1 MSEVETDPPNFP
13 SFDRSIDWRIRN
25 SFGEILI
32 FQLQFRFENLIF
44 NRACRIRFFSFF
56 LNEDNESNTREVKF
70 LFRFALSTNLSI
82 RKLTT
87 NGGNEWALS

>member
-13 SFDRSIDWRIRN
+13 SFDRPIDWRIRN

-44 NRACRIRFFSFF
+44 NRIRFFSFL
-56 LNEDNESNTREVKF
+56 LNEYRRTMNR
-70 LFRFALSTNLSI
+70 I
-82 RKLTT
+82 R
-87 NGGNEWALS
+87 GR